1 MEKDELSAVD
11 KLKFILGKR
20 IKESR
25 EKAKLTQPDLAKMV
39 GSTDRN
45 ISNYETGYS
54 YPSVKVLYHI
64 SIALETSA
72 DYLLGLTDQAS
83 MPSKSSEVVNLDD
96 ERILHELKNDE
107 EMYRH
112 LSSDP
117 ETEIHYLYKFRRL
130 LSEWESENN

>member
-1 MEKDELSAVD
+1 MAKDELSAEE

-64 SIALETSA
+64 SVALETSA

-83 MPSKSSEVVNLDD
+83 MPAQNSAAVSLDD

-107 EMYRH
+107 EMYSQ
-112 LSSDP
+112 LISNP

-130 LSEWESENN
+130 LNEWESEND